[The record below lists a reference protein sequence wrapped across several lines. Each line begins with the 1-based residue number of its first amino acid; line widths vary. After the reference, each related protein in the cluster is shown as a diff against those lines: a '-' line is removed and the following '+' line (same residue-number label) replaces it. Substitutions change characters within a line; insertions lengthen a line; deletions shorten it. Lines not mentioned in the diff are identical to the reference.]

1 MIQTVIAILWK
12 APCAGKDWGQEKG
25 VTEDEMLGCHHWLQ
39 GHEVEQTPGDSEGQ
53 RSLECC
59 SPWGHKESNMTE
71 WLNKLQ
77 DIWLFLGTETQSAD
91 QKTWKATEGH
101 FLEAHEFSTSSGGH
115 KCTVSIHLDEKITN
129 NNNYAH
135 FLLFLHFKSEK

>member
-1 MIQTVIAILWK
+1 MGSQGQTWLT
-12 APCAGKDWGQEKG
+12 DSTTKG
-25 VTEDEMLGCHHWLQ
+25 H
-39 GHEVEQTPGDSEGQ
+39 
-53 RSLECC
+53 
-59 SPWGHKESNMTE
+59 
-71 WLNKLQ
+71 LQ

-115 KCTVSIHLDEKITN
+115 KSTVSIHFDEKIT